1 MPGLF
6 RKPVKPSKSMFA
18 LAVVIAVGLSFEFVQ
33 GVWLEVNVN
42 GRHVN
47 FLTLPLYW
55 LLWNVL
61 PLTFFGIGKL
71 LQKQGR

>member
-1 MPGLF
+1 
-6 RKPVKPSKSMFA
+6 MFA

-61 PLTFFGIGKL
+61 PLTFLESGNFYRSKADKVEL
-71 LQKQGR
+71 F